1 MSAMS
6 LGDPHLATYYAA
18 RQAART
24 FVTKHPLQ
32 SDTPGAD
39 ERIFFHALMDLLT
52 SMGAS
57 RTVLDALIEDWV
69 DAVGAVQKR
78 GWDQG
83 YDRGYARGKETVQPP
98 F

>member
-1 MSAMS
+1 MTIS
-6 LGDPHLATYYAA
+6 LGDPHLATYTAA
-18 RQAART
+18 RGAARA

-32 SDTPGAD
+32 SDTPGAHD
-39 ERIFFHALMDLLT
+39 RIFIHAVMDLLT
-52 SMGAS
+52 ALGAS
-57 RTVLDALIEDWV
+57 RAVLDALTDDWV
-69 DAVGAVQKR
+69 DAVGAAQKR